1 MRSYSQIPF
10 TKEFTVA
17 PGNYGSTRLPIKGV
31 TIHSIVGSVQS
42 AASRFATPG
51 QFASCN
57 YIIGEDGRLYR
68 VLEEYYVPYTNGV
81 MRSNQESI
89 TIEHADYGK
98 PYDPRPAVLYAMSA
112 KLVSDICR
120 EYKLP
125 INRTTVK
132 GHREIPGSSTAC
144 PAGLDIDR
152 IVREAKALV
161 APSPTPQP
169 INLNWTDA
177 QKKEVVNLVQKGTG
191 NVSKYK
197 FRDIL
202 NIPYIK

>member
-1 MRSYSQIPF
+1 MRSYSSLPF

-17 PGNYGSTRLPIKGV
+17 QGNYGSGRLPIKCV

-42 AASRFATPG
+42 AANRFATPG

-57 YIIGEDGRLYR
+57 YMVSEDGKLYR

-89 TIEHADYGK
+89 TIEHADFGK
-98 PYDPRPAVLYAMSA
+98 PYDPRPAALYATSA
-112 KLVSDICR
+112 KLVADICR

-125 INRTTVK
+125 ITRTTVK

-152 IVREAKALV
+152 IVREAKAIV

-169 INLNWTDA
+169 VNLNWTDA
-177 QKKEVVNLVQKGTG
+177 QKKEVVALVQKGTG
-191 NVSKYK
+191 TVAKYK
-197 FRDIL
+197 IRDIL
-202 NIPYIK
+202 KIPYIK